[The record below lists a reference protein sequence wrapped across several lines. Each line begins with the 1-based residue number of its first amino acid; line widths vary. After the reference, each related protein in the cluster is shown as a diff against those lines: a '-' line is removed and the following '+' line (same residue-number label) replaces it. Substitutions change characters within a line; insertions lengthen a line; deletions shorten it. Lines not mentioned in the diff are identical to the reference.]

1 MSTGYLLI
9 YHLVVPVFTEIF
21 ALKFIEEIFL
31 VVVGIPDGHRLEG
44 HSSEYGSGQMN
55 TLLSSFMTALSIS
68 HLIAS
73 GAGVSVCLWARY
85 HPDVTPSSTARDT
98 IR

>member
-1 MSTGYLLI
+1 
-9 YHLVVPVFTEIF
+9 VFTEIF
-21 ALKFIEEIFL
+21 TFKF
-31 VVVGIPDGHRLEG
+31 VVEAFVVLVGIPDGHRLEG
-44 HSSEYGSGQMN
+44 QSPEYGSGQMN
-55 TLLSSFMTALSIS
+55 TLLSSFMIALSIS

-98 IR
+98 MR